1 MVVEPSDCT
10 MRKLQSDNNGVSVVS
25 LVGAAIAIF
34 ILLLI
39 GITVFFNLAA
49 DLDPVSLD
57 STLESDGATE
67 GGTVQ
72 NATNSSISMFSTF
85 SEVAPVIGLVI
96 IAVAVLGVIK
106 LLG

>member
-1 MVVEPSDCT
+1 MAAVKSDT
-10 MRKLQSDNNGVSVVS
+10 MKLLQNNAGGTPVIG
-25 LVGAAIAIF
+25 LVAAAIAIF

-57 STLESDGATE
+57 TALESDGATE

-72 NATNSSISMFSTF
+72 NATNSSITMFSTF
-85 SEVAPVIGLVI
+85 NEIAPVLGLVI
-96 IAVAVLGVIK
+96 IAVAILGIIK